1 MGEFAD
7 SRLRVMQALLRS
19 FQVALRVLTLLPA
32 PPTADF
38 SVEEKGRGLIWFPV
52 IGALMGALLALT
64 ARYLESIEPMLAS
77 MILLTAWLFIS
88 ELHHLDALAR
98 SINTWFFGG
107 RGVSP
112 EDAAD
117 TTPLPV
123 PHFGVMGV
131 MALVMMVKFSALSV
145 LIEYKL
151 WLYIMIAPLAAR
163 LLVVALIGFTPSAPG
178 QTLAQDFR
186 VEFPYIALFVWLL
199 LALPI
204 ALVAGIPLLGVFIL
218 LWLIRLRL
226 KQTSGGLTWDA
237 IGASIVL
244 LEAVGLFVAAVTAR

>member
-1 MGEFAD
+1 MMKA
-7 SRLRVMQALLRS
+7 VLRS

-32 PPTADF
+32 PPIAAF
-38 SVEEKGRGLIWFPV
+38 SAEEKGRGLIWFPV
-52 IGALMGALLALT
+52 IGALMGGLLALT
-64 ARYLESIEPMLAS
+64 AWRLQGIEPMLAS
-77 MILLTAWLFIS
+77 VILLTAWLFIS

-98 SINTWFFGG
+98 SVNVWLFGG
-107 RGVSP
+107 RSAVV
-112 EDAAD
+112 EDDTAAAQ
-117 TTPLPV
+117 LPM

-151 WLYIMIAPLAAR
+151 WLYIMMAPLVAR

-178 QTLAQDFR
+178 QTLTQDFR
-186 VEFPYIALFVWLL
+186 VEFPYVALFIWLL

-204 ALVAGIPLLGVFIL
+204 ALVAGIPLLGVFVL
-218 LWLIRLRL
+218 LLLIRLRL
-226 KQTSGGLTWDA
+226 KQTSGGLTWES

-244 LEAVGLFVAAVTAR
+244 LEAVGLFVAAVTA